1 VAQLTGLRGKPVV
14 SVLEGNLTA
23 WATDIDTLEWTREDL
38 LTHHAIVERIFS
50 VADACL
56 PARFG
61 AQVTPEL
68 LAERQADLV
77 SALERVAGRAELA
90 VTAVWSTPGEHART
104 GTAYLRARAAALKQ
118 AEQLAHQ
125 LERATQDD
133 VVEVQHVL
141 CPSRTVM
148 LRSALLVPGERA
160 ATAKQRLPREARDVR
175 ILVNGPWPPYTFAAV
190 GGSARE
196 A

>member
-1 VAQLTGLRGKPVV
+1 VV
-14 SVLEGNLTA
+14 TVREGELTA
-23 WATDIDTLEWTREDL
+23 WATDIEALEWTREDL
-38 LTHHAIVERIFS
+38 LAHHAIVERIFS
-50 VADACL
+50 VANACL

-61 AQVTPEL
+61 TPVTPKL
-68 LAERQADLV
+68 LAERYADLV

-90 VTAVWSTPGEHART
+90 VTAVWSTPGEHAPT
-104 GTAYLRARAAALKQ
+104 GTAYLRARADALKRAQ
-118 AEQLAHQ
+118 QLAREV
-125 LERATQDD
+125 ERATQAD

-148 LRSALLVPGERA
+148 LRSALLVARDRA
-160 ATAKQRLPREARDVR
+160 AAAKLRLPREVRDVR